1 MYPKSLFMACPT
13 FNVYHNYTKKE
24 PLPKVQKRLS
34 FVSVFYM
41 CRKRT
46 DSHRAM
52 SRFAC
57 ATEISSSSAI
67 RSYVARSIK
76 NRLTMRRLRSPRTQ
90 RSTPAATSA
99 FERPSYRSLRRVI
112 LHTFR
117 ARLLR
122 VCRPVAP
129 AKPHGV
135 GQDEQPR
142 QERRQKSQA
151 AIGAVHPDHIRLV
164 DSERDRGSLA
174 SRTVFPAILTLIQFF
189 NLQKA
194 F

>member
-1 MYPKSLFMACPT
+1 MYWQ
-13 FNVYHNYTKKE
+13 NYTKKE

-67 RSYVARSIK
+67 RSYVARSIR
-76 NRLTMRRLRSPRTQ
+76 NRLTMRRLRSPRIQ

-129 AKPHGV
+129 ANPYSICHD
-135 GQDEQPR
+135 QQPR
-142 QERRQKSQA
+142 QERREKSQA
-151 AIGAVHPDHIRLV
+151 AIGTVQSDHIRLV

-174 SRTVFPAILTLIQFF
+174 SRTVFPAILAIQFV
-189 NLQKA
+189 
-194 F
+194 